1 MSDERNDRSTLDV
14 VLRIG
19 ERLGVPLLILAAFL
33 WMAREAGFAIYST
46 AVVPIVEA
54 HGRFLDS
61 TSKNLEE
68 IGTTQRQQAETLQEI
83 AVGQKEIATIIEAQ
97 GGRN

>member
-1 MSDERNDRSTLDV
+1 MTAEKSTLDI

-19 ERLGVPLLILAAFL
+19 ERLGVPLLILAAVL
-33 WMAREAGFAIYST
+33 WMGREAGMAIYNT
-46 AVVPIVEA
+46 AIVPLVEA
-54 HGRFLDS
+54 HGKFLDS

-68 IGTTQRQQAETLQEI
+68 IGTTQRQQAQTLQEI

>member
-1 MSDERNDRSTLDV
+1 
-14 VLRIG
+14 
-19 ERLGVPLLILAAFL
+19 
-33 WMAREAGFAIYST
+33 
-46 AVVPIVEA
+46 VVPIVEA
-54 HGRFLDS
+54 HGKFLDS
-61 TSKNLEE
+61 TSRNLEE

>member
-1 MSDERNDRSTLDV
+1 MSDERSTLDI
-14 VLRIG
+14 VLRVG
-19 ERLGVPLLILAAFL
+19 ERLGVPLLILAAVL
-33 WMAREAGFAIYST
+33 YMAREAGVAIYST

-54 HGRFLDS
+54 HGKFLDS

-83 AVGQKEIATIIEAQ
+83 AVGQKEIATIMEAQ
-97 GGRN
+97 GTRN

>member
-1 MSDERNDRSTLDV
+1 MSDQQSTFDV
-14 VLRIG
+14 VLRVG
-19 ERLGVPLLILAAFL
+19 ERLGVPLLILGAVL
-33 WMAREAGFAIYST
+33 YMAREAGVAIYST

-54 HGRFLDS
+54 HGKFLDS
-61 TSKNLEE
+61 TSRNLEE

-97 GGRN
+97 GTRN